1 MALGPRL
8 TVAKAEAKANS
19 VASETFGGIRMITAC
34 GAEERITKKYAQ
46 WVQEARKHGQFT
58 APLIA
63 LQFGM
68 IVVDPPHLPILST
81 G

>member
-1 MALGPRL
+1 MPLAR
-8 TVAKAEAKANS
+8 VNSCQAEAKANS
-19 VASETFGGIRMITAC
+19 VASETFGGIRMIAAC

-46 WVQEARKHGQFT
+46 WVQDARKHGQFT

-68 IVVDPPHLPILST
+68 IVVDPPHLPIASS

>member
-1 MALGPRL
+1 M
-8 TVAKAEAKANS
+8 
-19 VASETFGGIRMITAC
+19 ASETFGGIRMITAC
-34 GAEERITKKYAQ
+34 GAEERITQKYAT
-46 WVQEARKHGQFT
+46 WVQEAKKHGQFT

-68 IVVDPPHLPILST
+68 IVTGLPHLPIFST